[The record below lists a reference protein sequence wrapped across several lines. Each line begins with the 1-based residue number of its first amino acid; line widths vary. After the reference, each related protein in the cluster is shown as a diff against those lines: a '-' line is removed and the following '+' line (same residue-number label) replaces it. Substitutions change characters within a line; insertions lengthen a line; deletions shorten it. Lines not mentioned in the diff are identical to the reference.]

1 MPLPRH
7 RMARDRARFR
17 DIVRG
22 KLREDLRKYLCNSDW
37 VGRQGGKIITI
48 PVPQIELPRLRFGSA
63 EEQQSGD
70 SGLGGE
76 GERGAPGKASG
87 QAGAGDQTGQHD
99 LEVEIELEELAALL
113 GSELGLPRIEPRGH
127 KQMMVE
133 GGRYTGV
140 RTQGPS
146 SLRLFRRTYRQA
158 LKRTI
163 AAGEWDA
170 DNPRV
175 VPIASDGRYRA
186 ERSHPKPQSS
196 AVLIHMMDVSGSMG
210 REQKDMVRLQ
220 AFWLDTWLRSQYE
233 NLEVVYMVHDA
244 EAQLVDHD
252 TFFHLRE
259 SGGTKISSAYELCR
273 DLIRD
278 KYPPAQWNIYP
289 FHYSD
294 GDNWSARDTKACI
307 RLLQEEILPHVNQF
321 AYSQVKSVYGSG
333 QFKGELDREF
343 GETENVV
350 SVDVADRHGVPGALR
365 EFLHR
370 GR

>member
-7 RMARDRARFR
+7 RIARDRDRFR

-22 KLREDLRKYLCNSDW
+22 KLREDLRQYLCNSDW
-37 VGRQGGKIITI
+37 VGRQGGQVITI
-48 PVPQIELPRLRFGSA
+48 PVPQIELPRLRFGSGDQQ
-63 EEQQSGD
+63 EENGSG
-70 SGLGGE
+70 SGGDGEPGGS
-76 GERGAPGKASG
+76 GKESG
-87 QAGAGDQTGQHD
+87 QAGAGDQAGQHA
-99 LEVEIELEELAALL
+99 LEVEVEIEELASLL
-113 GSELGLPRIEPRGH
+113 GSELGLPRIEPRGN
-127 KQMMVE
+127 KQLMVE

-140 RTQGPS
+140 RSQGPN
-146 SLRLFRRTYRQA
+146 SLRIFRRTFRQA

-163 AAGEWDA
+163 AAGAWD
-170 DNPRV
+170 PEESRV
-175 VPIASDGRYRA
+175 VPIPEDGRFRA

-244 EAQLVDHD
+244 EAKLVDHD

-259 SGGTKISSAYELCR
+259 SGGTKISSAYSLCR

-278 KYPPAQWNIYP
+278 QYPPAHWNIYP

-294 GDNWSARDTKACI
+294 GDNWSARDTKECL
-307 RLLQEEILPHVNQF
+307 RLLEEDILPHVNQF

-333 QFKGELDREF
+333 QFKGDLDREL
-343 GETENVV
+343 GQNENVV
-350 SVDVADRHGVPGALR
+350 SVGVENRHGVPAALR